1 MAPKRSILTVT
12 NSNRAYPYPIL
23 KWDWHR
29 CPSRHSSSE
38 LVCTNGLVAKVGC
51 IRFIPACQHQD
62 PERVSPGAGQGVL
75 RIGRQRSQFKLSME
89 SPVDDPESTLA
100 SFNRQFGLNAQEKE
114 AVEWAWPMEMGNN
127 MFAVVNT
134 YTRAA
139 QWDELSAESS
149 FRLSR
154 VGGNILG
161 MLN

>member
-1 MAPKRSILTVT
+1 
-12 NSNRAYPYPIL
+12 
-23 KWDWHR
+23 
-29 CPSRHSSSE
+29 
-38 LVCTNGLVAKVGC
+38 
-51 IRFIPACQHQD
+51 
-62 PERVSPGAGQGVL
+62 
-75 RIGRQRSQFKLSME
+75 ME

-100 SFNRQFGLNAQEKE
+100 SFNRQFGLNALKRKRWSGRGQWKWEIH
-114 AVEWAWPMEMGNN
+114 

-134 YTRAA
+134 YTSAA